1 MPFPLNEVE
10 RFAKVHHSR
19 DLESVFQAL
28 ACRDLQPID
37 LCVLLALVSHMDR
50 VGRARV
56 TATAVA
62 SQLNIATASCIRAT
76 SRLRK
81 QKVIVKIRD
90 PEATASTS
98 SSTHLWPASAMTRIA
113 VIWLHSSRPHWKKPA
128 DAIPCGCCSAPVY
141 VSSADRVRLGLFAYG
156 SDIPEDVVAAAEAA
170 LAGVMDPAPEESPAT
185 LRRARTK
192 KGQFQADDP
201 LTPDAN
207 EAYEE

>member
-1 MPFPLNEVE
+1 MPFPLNEAE

-62 SQLNIATASCIRAT
+62 SQLNIAAASCIRAT

-90 PEATASTS
+90 PKSNSVYFVINPFVASIGNDQNRG
-98 SSTHLWPASAMTRIA
+98 HL
-113 VIWLHSSRPHWKKPA
+113 
-128 DAIPCGCCSAPVY
+128 
-141 VSSADRVRLGLFAYG
+141 
-156 SDIPEDVVAAAEAA
+156 VAQFEAA
-170 LAGVMDPAPEESPAT
+170 LEEAS
-185 LRRARTK
+185 
-192 KGQFQADDP
+192 
-201 LTPDAN
+201 
-207 EAYEE
+207 